1 MGPVCPE
8 LISQFVRLYL
18 HNPVILLISSL
29 AAINN
34 EMMSRVIKWSI
45 VSICQE
51 EEELAE
57 RDTIPAVWLNTG
69 MGPTCQEVS
78 ETMSSPRCDGI
89 VWLLCY

>member
-1 MGPVCPE
+1 MLATVGDDHFSLIPGSQVTIVLFVERSAQDGPRTVCPE

-51 EEELAE
+51 EEELA
-57 RDTIPAVWLNTG
+57 D
-69 MGPTCQEVS
+69 
-78 ETMSSPRCDGI
+78 
-89 VWLLCY
+89 